1 MKMTNK
7 DTQVADPDG
16 DDEGTCRLALCNEC
30 FAISNKVVRTKTDEG
45 TLTAGGAK
53 WQAK

>member
-7 DTQVADPDG
+7 DTQVSDPDG
-16 DDEGTCRLALCNEC
+16 DDEGTCRLAVCNEC
-30 FAISNKVVRTKTDEG
+30 FAISKKVVRTKTDERA
-45 TLTAGGAK
+45 LAAGGAK

>member
-7 DTQVADPDG
+7 DTQVGDPHRFE
-16 DDEGTCRLALCNEC
+16 EGSCRLAVCNEC
-30 FAISNKVVRTKTDEG
+30 FAISNKVVRTKTDERA
-45 TLTAGGAK
+45 LAAGGAK

>member
-7 DTQVADPDG
+7 DTQVGDPDG
-16 DDEGTCRLALCNEC
+16 DDEGTSRLAVCNEC
-30 FAISNKVVRTKTDEG
+30 FAISNKVVRTKTDERA
-45 TLTAGGAK
+45 LAAGGAK

>member
-7 DTQVADPDG
+7 DTQVDDPDR
-16 DDEGTCRLALCNEC
+16 DDERTCKLAVCNEC
-30 FAISNKVVRTKTDEG
+30 FGISKKLFRTKTDERA
-45 TLTAGGAK
+45 LAAGGAK